1 MAERADP
8 SVDDHDSKPSADK
21 PENNIHDS
29 NPSAEKPENN
39 NHDSNSSSDQPENN
53 NQLAPP
59 AFRCATY
66 VVQVPKDQI
75 FCVPPPENAVLAER
89 HGNPFRSSKGKKPR
103 PRRPRCCLC
112 ISVSVVLLVLVLAL
126 IAAAVY
132 VLLTPKDPTFHVE
145 RVVVKN
151 NTRPDYGITIRA
163 KNLNEIMGIDYKAG
177 GVASLSFKQRGIA
190 KGKYPSF
197 KQDSKKSTSFRV
209 DFHGSNIVL
218 PKEIEK
224 SMKSQKPKIKVSLSL
239 KMDVHARIRVGA
251 LHYGSVKFVAACD
264 FTVDTLAKNS
274 RILSQKCHT

>member
-8 SVDDHDSKPSADK
+8 SVNDHDAKSSSDK
-21 PENNIHDS
+21 PENKS
-29 NPSAEKPENN
+29 N
-39 NHDSNSSSDQPENN
+39 DSNSSSDQPENN
-53 NQLAPP
+53 NNNQLALP
-59 AFRCATY
+59 AYRSGTSY

-89 HGNPFRSSKGKKPR
+89 HGNPFRSNKGKK

-112 ISVSVVLLVLVLAL
+112 ICVSVVLLVLVLAL
-126 IAAAVY
+126 IAAFVY

-163 KNLNEIMGIDYKAG
+163 KNSNEIVGIDYKAG

-218 PKEIEK
+218 PKEIQK
-224 SMKSQKPKIKVSLSL
+224 SMKSPKPKIKVSLSL

-251 LHYGSVKFVAACD
+251 LHYGSMKFVAACD

>member
-1 MAERADP
+1 MGTTAPHLHMAERADP

-29 NPSAEKPENN
+29 NPSAE
-39 NHDSNSSSDQPENN
+39 QPENN

-59 AFRCATY
+59 SFRSATY

-89 HGNPFRSSKGKKPR
+89 RGNPFRCSKGKKPR
-103 PRRPRCCLC
+103 RRRPRCCLC
-112 ISVSVVLLVLVLAL
+112 FSVSVVLLVLVLAL
-126 IAAAVY
+126 IAAVVY
-132 VLLTPKDPTFHVE
+132 VLLTPKDPTFRVE

-151 NTRPDYGITIRA
+151 NTRPGYGITIRA
-163 KNLNEIMGIDYKAG
+163 KNSNEIMSIDYKAG

-197 KQDSKKSTSFRV
+197 KQDSK
-209 DFHGSNIVL
+209 
-218 PKEIEK
+218 
-224 SMKSQKPKIKVSLSL
+224 KPKIKVSLSL